1 MVVRRGLF
9 DASGPF
15 CHRTSAANDVKEM
28 FSMWLRLV
36 GGCRAVGAFAVC
48 LRAREGATP
57 WQRFPSRGQTRGADS
72 ADALH
77 RLRARNVIRTKNHA
91 RVVRDLPMT

>member
-1 MVVRRGLF
+1 ML
-9 DASGPF
+9 
-15 CHRTSAANDVKEM
+15 
-28 FSMWLRLV
+28 LRLV
-36 GGCRAVGAFAVC
+36 GGRRAVGALAVC

-77 RLRARNVIRTKNHA
+77 LCARAERHLRTKNHA
-91 RVVRDLPMT
+91 RGFRELTMTASG